1 MSETTLDAD
10 HVLATAAAAAR
21 EAGAI
26 LLEEFRHPQKIE
38 YKGEV
43 DIVTQADLRSERL
56 ITARLREAFPE
67 YSILGEEM
75 GEQARAGARYCWCV
89 DPLDGTTNFAHGFPV
104 FAVSIGLLEDGE
116 PVAGAVFNPV
126 ADELFTALRGGGAWL
141 NDRPIHVS
149 ATPDLAV
156 SLLGTGF
163 PSHKR
168 SQNPN
173 IRFYWE
179 FTLRSHGVRRAGSA
193 ALDLCSVACG
203 RFDAFWEFGL
213 KPWDTAAGIL
223 LVREAGGQTSD
234 FAGRPYRP
242 GDREL
247 VASNGRIH
255 EEFCRVAREIAARL
269 GPAESRRP
277 D

>member
-1 MSETTLDAD
+1 MSEPMLDPSRA
-10 HVLATAAAAAR
+10 LATAANVAR

-26 LLEEFRHPQKIE
+26 LLEEFHHPQKIE

-56 ITARLREAFPE
+56 ITARLRETFPE

-75 GEQARAGARYCWCV
+75 GEQIHGGAGNRYLWCI

-104 FAVSIGLLEDGE
+104 FAVSIGLLEDGD
-116 PVAGAVFNPV
+116 PILGAVFNPV
-126 ADELFTALRGGGAWL
+126 AGEMFTALRGGGAWL
-141 NDRPIHVS
+141 NDRPIRVS
-149 ATPDLAV
+149 AAPNLAV

-173 IRFYWE
+173 INFYWE

-223 LVREAGGQTSD
+223 LVREAGGQVSD
-234 FAGRPYRP
+234 FAGRAYHP
-242 GDREL
+242 GDPEL
-247 VASNGRIH
+247 VASNLLIH

-269 GPAESRRP
+269 KAG
-277 D
+277 